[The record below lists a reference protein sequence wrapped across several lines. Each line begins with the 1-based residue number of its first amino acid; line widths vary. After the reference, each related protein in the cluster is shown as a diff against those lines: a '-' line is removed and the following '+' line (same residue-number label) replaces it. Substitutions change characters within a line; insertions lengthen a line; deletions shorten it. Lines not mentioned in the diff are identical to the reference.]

1 MAKGGN
7 GNSGST
13 SSNTSSTS
21 NSGNTGTTGSG
32 MSIGFGGGM
41 SGFSNSD
48 QGGAGGWTSN
58 SFGSGTNAT
67 GSGTSIGGSS
77 GSEGNGQSF
86 GESLVGGGGDATWSG
101 EVHAITPSEVF
112 EMAKQKQME
121 QIQEKGLLKS
131 ILEGTDTNIPTDSP
145 TALTGAANVA
155 GTIAGLFSSFGKAKG
170 EEGVSNPTYNPA
182 MSAETN
188 TPAAMKEGPKNYTA
202 APTTESSTSTSNAE
216 ATNTAIGNLGFGS
229 FLSSFAPPSE
239 TNSNANQQAQSS
251 SGYINR
257 GSTIS
262 TTGTGGSISSGL
274 SIPERDSGSIGLGVF
289 DPDKAN
295 YDQDNWNRGMEVQS
309 SSVVSDE
316 QCKQFA
322 MRAFHEDSPAFK
334 VVKETI
340 IKKLD

>member
-7 GNSGST
+7 GNSGS
-13 SSNTSSTS
+13 
-21 NSGNTGTTGSG
+21 TGTTGSG

-41 SGFSNSD
+41 SGFSNSN

-67 GSGTSIGGSS
+67 GSGTSVGGSS
-77 GSEGNGQSF
+77 GSEGSGQTF
-86 GESLVGGGGDATWSG
+86 GESLVGGNESGDATWSG
-101 EVHAITPSEVF
+101 NVVTATPQQIF
-112 EMAKQKQME
+112 EMAKQKQRE
-121 QIQEKGLLKS
+121 QVQEKGLLKS
-131 ILEGTDTNIPTDSP
+131 LLEGNTIPTDNP
-145 TALTGAANVA
+145 TVLTGAAQIL
-155 GTIAGLFSSFGKAKG
+155 GTIAGLFSPNGKDN
-170 EEGVSNPTYNPA
+170 EGDSKSTPTYNPSLA
-182 MSAETN
+182 AEAN
-188 TPAAMKEGPKNYTA
+188 TPASMKEGTKNYTA
-202 APTTESSTSTSNAE
+202 APTTESSTSNAE
-216 ATNTAIGNLGFGS
+216 ATSTAIGNLGFSSLLGS
-229 FLSSFAPPSE
+229 FASPSE
-239 TNSNANQQAQSS
+239 TNSNVNQQAQSS

-262 TTGTGGSISSGL
+262 TSGTGGSISSGL
-274 SIPERDSGSIGLGVF
+274 TAPERDSSSIGLGVF

-295 YDQDNWNRGMEVQS
+295 YDQDNWNRGMEVQP

>member
-13 SSNTSSTS
+13 STSGSTS

-41 SGFSNSD
+41 SGFSSGD

-58 SFGSGTNAT
+58 SFGSGINAT
-67 GSGTSIGGSS
+67 GSGTSVGGSS
-77 GSEGNGQSF
+77 GSEGSGQTF
-86 GESLVGGGGDATWSG
+86 GESLVGGNESDATWSG
-101 EVHAITPSEVF
+101 NAVTATPQQIF
-112 EMAKQKQME
+112 EMAKQKQRE
-121 QIQEKGLLKS
+121 QVQEKGLLKS
-131 ILEGTDTNIPTDSP
+131 ILEGNSSIPTDNP
-145 TALTGAANVA
+145 TALTGLAQVA
-155 GTIAGLFSSFGKAKG
+155 GTIAGLFGPNGKAKG
-170 EEGVSNPTYNPA
+170 EEGVSNPTYNPSIA
-182 MSAETN
+182 AETN

-202 APTTESSTSTSNAE
+202 APTTESSTSNAE
-216 ATNTAIGNLGFGS
+216 ATSTAIGNLGFSS

-274 SIPERDSGSIGLGVF
+274 TGPERDSGSIGLGVF